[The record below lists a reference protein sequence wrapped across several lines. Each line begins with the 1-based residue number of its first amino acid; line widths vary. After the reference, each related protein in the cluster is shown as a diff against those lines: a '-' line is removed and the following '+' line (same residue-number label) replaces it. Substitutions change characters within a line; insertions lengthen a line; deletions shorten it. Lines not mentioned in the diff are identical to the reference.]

1 MENDQRTK
9 DRQAEKA
16 REVADSRIIAERGQ
30 RAARFLRD
38 KFWLEDLE
46 PTLAKIQQ
54 DAIDQKGYRPNSGKT
69 LDETALSNAYFTG
82 ADDTMGEIL
91 RKIKLMVAAGLE
103 AEAYL
108 KKSEEDK
115 K

>member
-1 MENDQRTK
+1 MDYDQREK
-9 DRQAEKA
+9 DRQSEKA
-16 REVADSRIIAERGQ
+16 KEVADSRLIAERGQ

-54 DAIDQKGYRPNSGKT
+54 DAVDQKGFRPNSGKT
-69 LDETALSNAYFTG
+69 LDEIALSNAYFTG
-82 ADDTMGEIL
+82 ADDSLGEVL